1 MNQHVRP
8 TGALRSGGP
17 AAPRAAAWRPARVL
31 AVALTMAVVGA
42 GTWLLGSGADHPAA
56 PPRPAGT
63 GAPPP
68 VGPAPP
74 RRREPPTPARP
85 RPAAPPGRRTACV
98 RRPPGC
104 TEAGRRPIRS

>member
-8 TGALRSGGP
+8 TGALRYGGP

-56 PPRPAGT
+56 PPRTAGT
-63 GAPPP
+63 GSLPAGSAPPLAVAPPP
-68 VGPAPP
+68 SGATDNRSAPAGGTAGSAH
-74 RRREPPTPARP
+74 RLRSE
-85 RPAAPPGRRTACV
+85 AAGV
-98 RRPPGC
+98 R
-104 TEAGRRPIRS
+104 